1 MYQHVAHYKRQD
13 IQTATPGKL
22 VVMLY
27 DGALKHLDLAKSA
40 YEQNDYESKV
50 HAIGKCRAIVLELL
64 GALDFEKGGDIA
76 KNLQSVYLYTLSRL
90 RDADMKKDTQALLE
104 TRSILADLRE
114 AWATILKKG
123 EPQQMLNQTG

>member
-64 GALDFEKGGDIA
+64 GALDFDKGGDIA
-76 KNLQSVYLYTLSRL
+76 KNLQSVYLYTLGRL

-104 TRSILADLRE
+104 TRHILADLRE
-114 AWATILKKG
+114 AWVTILKKG
-123 EPQQMLNQTG
+123 EPQQMLSQTG

>member
-50 HAIGKCRAIVLELL
+50 KAIGKCRAIVLELI
-64 GALDFEKGGDIA
+64 GALDFEKGGEIA
-76 KNLQSVYLYTLSRL
+76 KNLQSVYLYTLNRL

-104 TRSILADLRE
+104 ARNILADLRE
-114 AWATILKKG
+114 AWAAILKKG
-123 EPQQMLNQTG
+123 EAQHLLSQTG